1 MRQFVVVSA
10 LLAALLASP
19 VMAGKLYKWVDE
31 KGNVH
36 YSDKVP
42 PEASK
47 LARKEMNQEGVT
59 VRKVDRAKT
68 QEELAAEAAQKERD
82 IEAAKVAKAQAQADS
97 ALMMSFNTEDDL
109 QRALEQELNVI
120 DANISTSRLTMA
132 SQEKN
137 LSELLAHAADYERNK
152 KPVPADVAASIA
164 TVRTQIEA
172 QQKSLAE
179 REASKNTVRKD
190 FAAKLVR
197 WRELTAKPKTGAA
210 ATPASAPT
218 R

>member
-1 MRQFVVVSA
+1 
-10 LLAALLASP
+10 
-19 VMAGKLYKWVDE
+19 
-31 KGNVH
+31 
-36 YSDKVP
+36 
-42 PEASK
+42 
-47 LARKEMNQEGVT
+47 
-59 VRKVDRAKT
+59 
-68 QEELAAEAAQKERD
+68 
-82 IEAAKVAKAQAQADS
+82 
-97 ALMMSFNTEDDL
+97 MMSFNTEDDL